1 MEERIA
7 KVREVVRNVSANDIV
22 LALHN
27 FELDVEKTIQAFCE
41 GGSQTALGDWEQTGG
56 VAKKQKRN
64 KSKKAAKPVSAAAN
78 LPPTSSVVANNFDSI
93 STVSS
98 IQDGYQPPPVATANG
113 VAQHKTG
120 FSSSVANNNTTKHVE
135 VAKKPVMAE
144 PPTSYTASAVKQKVL
159 NNLSN
164 TGKNDSAYNGVDSTV
179 SEASALNEYTSEL
192 RKLEHEFEAEVAQSE
207 ANLSKCFQELHQSLV
222 ERERQLRSEL
232 SQCRQDGFSLFSA
245 RQKSLHNLF
254 KESAILNGDPIKQQN
269 WLNQVHLFNNGKGD
283 DQKVAYMT
291 RFVYDNSSI
300 INGVSNFGQVI
311 SLKGNVPQMNG
322 GNKMASAPN
331 AVPNSTNNQRNGS
344 SAIEASVKHSTSH
357 SSLVSSVGED
367 SGLGQISPIQQEKNV
382 KVENGGIVMES
393 DGLSA
398 DQLNELQRHFEETL
412 RAKGI
417 DPSVL
422 NNLEFATVAPRRRQQ
437 QQNKNNNHSG
447 NNNNGKSN
455 GDNKPRGATGKNR
468 NAPKIDLSILK

>member
-1 MEERIA
+1 MQCEIKELYEE
-7 KVREVVRNVSANDIV
+7 VND
-22 LALHN
+22 LK
-27 FELDVEKTIQAFCE
+27 E
-41 GGSQTALGDWEQTGG
+41 
-56 VAKKQKRN
+56 
-64 KSKKAAKPVSAAAN
+64 KSKEEKVK
-78 LPPTSSVVANNFDSI
+78 
-93 STVSS
+93 
-98 IQDGYQPPPVATANG
+98 
-113 VAQHKTG
+113 
-120 FSSSVANNNTTKHVE
+120 SVADIISQVQLLGKHLDSLKLE
-135 VAKKPVMAE
+135 ECLGADLIATLSDPQGTRMKQLISQIEAFKQTSILTSETDSKSQNAKDDKATE
-144 PPTSYTASAVKQKVL
+144 PGVLKYQTSAVKQKVL
-159 NNLSN
+159 SSLSN
-164 TGKNDSAYNGVDSTV
+164 TGKNDSAYNGVESTV

-222 ERERQLRSEL
+222 ERERELRSEL

-344 SAIEASVKHSTSH
+344 SATEASVKHSTSH

-437 QQNKNNNHSG
+437 QNKNNNHSG
-447 NNNNGKSN
+447 NNNGKSN